1 MQDITDAERK
11 AQMIAALI
19 AERADC
25 TMKGFE
31 DRVAE
36 VDEQLRA
43 FGHEAEVRATRA
55 AKRVIPSKEAET
67 R

>member
-1 MQDITDAERK
+1 
-11 AQMIAALI
+11 MIAALI